1 MAPRIGITTS
11 FVDGEQ
17 RLRREYALAVEEG
30 GGIPILC
37 PMPSLDATRRAIAET
52 LDGLIVTGG
61 PAITEGL
68 QGDLPDDLGS
78 TDPVRSASD
87 RHWIDLLDA
96 ADRPILGICYGMQLL
111 NARAGGTIYGD
122 VEQEREN
129 TLIHSQKRGAAR
141 HQIQIEP
148 GSMFHSML
156 GCLSINVN
164 TRHLQA
170 VKTLGTG
177 FRVSGTAPD
186 GVIEAM
192 EHENGRILGLQ
203 FHPERLRPAMT
214 PLFRSFVELADSMC
228 TPAAAPAN
236 TASVDTDPADASP
249 ADASP
254 ADASLAV

>member
-17 RLRREYALAVEEG
+17 RLRREYVLAVEEA
-30 GGIPILC
+30 GGIPIPC
-37 PMPSLDATRRAIAET
+37 PMPSRDGTRRAIAET

-61 PAITEGL
+61 PAVTQGL
-68 QGDLPDDLGS
+68 KGDLPDDLGT

-96 ADRPILGICYGMQLL
+96 AERPILGICYGMQLL

-122 VEQEREN
+122 VEHERDN
-129 TLIHSQKRGAAR
+129 TLIHSQKRGAA
-141 HQIQIEP
+141 HHKIQIEP
-148 GSMFHSML
+148 GSMLHSMM

-170 VKTLGTG
+170 VATLGTG

-186 GVIEAM
+186 GVIEAI

-214 PLFRSFVELADSMC
+214 PLFRSFIELAASMH
-228 TPAAAPAN
+228 TPTP
-236 TASVDTDPADASP
+236 TDAS
-249 ADASP
+249 AT
-254 ADASLAV
+254 V